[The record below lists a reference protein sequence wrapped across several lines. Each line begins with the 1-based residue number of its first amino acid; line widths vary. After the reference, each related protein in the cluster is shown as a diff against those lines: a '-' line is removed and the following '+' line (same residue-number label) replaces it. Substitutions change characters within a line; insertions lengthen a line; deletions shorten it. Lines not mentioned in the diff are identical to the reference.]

1 MQGLLNEKLGE
12 TQVLLEKTVE
22 GLILILLIKF
32 CVTKL
37 ILILLFRCVLFLE
50 CVECL
55 LLFFFK
61 VNGLIA
67 ISVLARK
74 IYMEGLFKQTADRKY
89 WEFWNRKKLSS
100 ELELKQRRILELN
113 QVNYSLP

>member
-37 ILILLFRCVLFLE
+37 ILILQFRCVLFLE
-50 CVECL
+50 CV
-55 LLFFFK
+55 
-61 VNGLIA
+61 
-67 ISVLARK
+67 
-74 IYMEGLFKQTADRKY
+74 
-89 WEFWNRKKLSS
+89 
-100 ELELKQRRILELN
+100 
-113 QVNYSLP
+113 